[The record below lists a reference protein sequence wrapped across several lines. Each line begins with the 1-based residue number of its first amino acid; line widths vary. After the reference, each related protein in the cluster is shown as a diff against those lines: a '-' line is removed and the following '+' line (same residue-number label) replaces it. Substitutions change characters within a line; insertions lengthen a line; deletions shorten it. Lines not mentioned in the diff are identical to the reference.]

1 MARGLLL
8 GLLTCL
14 LLLALGAV
22 VGVAAVVL
30 HDWWWGLALGAAG
43 TLALGWALRPGWST
57 RLPYAVGWVIPLGFA
72 MVPRSEGDYLLAG
85 DLKGYLLIAVGM
97 VLIVLTTATL
107 PLGRRTPPAP
117 DTDTGDA
124 R

>member
-8 GLLTCL
+8 GLLTCVL
-14 LLLALGAV
+14 VLALGGV

-30 HDWWWGLALGAAG
+30 HDWWWGLALAAAG

-57 RLPYAVGWVIPLGFA
+57 RLPYAVGWVVPLGFA
-72 MVPRSEGDYLLAG
+72 MVPRPEGDYLVAG

-107 PLGRRTPPAP
+107 PLGRRTPPVP
-117 DTDTGDA
+117 DTDSGDA